1 MGPMVTKF
9 LAMFVILYPRG
20 SPVQSKHRSTIASNV
35 EITKGKG
42 YNGDEVNKNE
52 GDRDSGDD
60 NDSSSLLLS
69 AWETSFIKSFK
80 EMDEELS
87 LDASIDSF
95 CSGTTAVSVI
105 KEGNNLIIANLG
117 DSRAILCSRG
127 PKNRLVP
134 VQLTVDLKPNIASEA
149 ERIKISNGRVFAL
162 DQEPEVFRIW
172 MPDEDCPGLAMARAF
187 GDFCLKDYGL
197 ISTPEVSYRRLTDK
211 DEFVVLAT
219 DGVWDVLTNYD
230 VVKIVASARKRSMA
244 AKLVVKYAVRAW
256 KSKYPGCKVDD
267 CAVICLFLK
276 NRALL
281 TRSFSELTQ
290 VSVNHSELES
300 CSNVSLAKL
309 ETYSEVSRASLNNS
323 EIAAVPRKFRSEK
336 RGEISENAK
345 TALNSDE
352 NDFPPA
358 RLHKVNS
365 SGKFPRLRNV
375 LSRRKSTKD
384 EAVQAW

>member
-1 MGPMVTKF
+1 M
-9 LAMFVILYPRG
+9 
-20 SPVQSKHRSTIASNV
+20 
-35 EITKGKG
+35 
-42 YNGDEVNKNE
+42 
-52 GDRDSGDD
+52 
-60 NDSSSLLLS
+60 
-69 AWETSFIKSFK
+69 
-80 EMDEELS
+80 
-87 LDASIDSF
+87 
-95 CSGTTAVSVI
+95 
-105 KEGNNLIIANLG
+105 
-117 DSRAILCSRG
+117 
-127 PKNRLVP
+127 
-134 VQLTVDLKPNIASEA
+134 
-149 ERIKISNGRVFAL
+149 
-162 DQEPEVFRIW
+162 
-172 MPDEDCPGLAMARAF
+172 
-187 GDFCLKDYGL
+187 
-197 ISTPEVSYRRLTDK
+197 
-211 DEFVVLAT
+211 
-219 DGVWDVLTNYD
+219 LTNYD

-309 ETYSEVSRASLNNS
+309 ETYSEVSRASLNHS
-323 EIAAVPRKFRSEK
+323 EIAAVPRKFRPEK

-365 SGKFPRLRNV
+365 SGKSPRFRNV

-384 EAVQAW
+384 EAVEAW